1 MHDYT
6 FLKKNL
12 ILNATTV
19 QLSLYLDQLK
29 EENYKLL
36 DKLVKAIC
44 KLFCFIRDTTSVNL
58 FVFKIKC
65 LHKTF
70 KIDCLETSCY

>member
-1 MHDYT
+1 MIIL
-6 FLKKNL
+6 FSKKNP

-58 FVFKIKC
+58 FVCFQDQMSPQDIQ
-65 LHKTF
+65 
-70 KIDCLETSCY
+70 D